1 MARVLAAL
9 VLGAVSLI
17 VVLISGISSGDVR
30 ISTIIFRSIISFCVS
45 SAIFFFLLM
54 AFDLYEE
61 KVAKTL
67 EQVKQEIATEEN
79 SEEKTE
85 EEENQSEVSEES
97 GETAEGFRP
106 MNLGN

>member
-67 EQVKQEIATEEN
+67 EQVKQEIATEE
-79 SEEKTE
+79 KTE